1 MALKTQNVRFEHTI
15 KKSKMKRL
23 VLIAIVV
30 LVAGV
35 ASAQSKLA
43 HLDSQKI
50 MEAMPSYKDA
60 VKKLEQFQKDGYDEL
75 EAMEADFNAAVAA
88 YQQKVQSG
96 NMTPTLQQ
104 IEEGKLSKKEQAIVE
119 RQQSL
124 QQELQAYSQE
134 LNQPI
139 LDRVKAAVKLVSDRS
154 KYDYVF
160 EISALMIHN
169 GPDIT
174 AEVITEILKLEST
187 TTTVTTPN

>member
-1 MALKTQNVRFEHTI
+1 
-15 KKSKMKRL
+15 MKRL
-23 VLIAIVV
+23 VLIAMVV
-30 LVAGV
+30 LGAGV

-50 MEAMPSYKDA
+50 MEAMPSYKEA
-60 VKKLEQFQKDGYDEL
+60 VQKLEQFQKDGYAEL
-75 EAMEADFNAAVAA
+75 DAMKADFDAAVAT
-88 YQQKVQSG
+88 YTQKVQAGTLS
-96 NMTPTLQQ
+96 PTLQQ
-104 IEEGKLSKKEQAIVE
+104 IEEGKLGKKEQALVE

-124 QQELQAYSQE
+124 QQELQVYSQE

-139 LDRVKAAVKLVSDRS
+139 LDRVETAVKMVSDRN

-160 EISALMIHN
+160 DVSTLMIHN

-174 AEVITEILKLEST
+174 AEVITEILKLENT